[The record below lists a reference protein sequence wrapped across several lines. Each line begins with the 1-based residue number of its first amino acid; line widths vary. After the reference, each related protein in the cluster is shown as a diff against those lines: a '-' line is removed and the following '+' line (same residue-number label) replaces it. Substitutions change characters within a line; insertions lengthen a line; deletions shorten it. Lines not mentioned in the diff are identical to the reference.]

1 MNDHAGQILV
11 SCPIL
16 RRNNDKRGYSGLQ
29 TSIHCSPLYCTALE
43 QYVGGV
49 PLCAPASDLT
59 VHNPPVWASE
69 MRFNWEERQRDVS
82 ASWEDMR
89 SCEEGGLSW
98 TEITVHYSNK
108 ESPCAAKASGS
119 TCPLAENTQSYRARV
134 HSLIYNQLFIG
145 DTFCSFVAFNF
156 SFLTTLELLLY
167 DPFPPSLWP
176 IERTGSS
183 CYCTFK
189 TSKYM
194 SDLCKHIVMSSPLTT
209 H

>member
-1 MNDHAGQILV
+1 MTTL
-11 SCPIL
+11 
-16 RRNNDKRGYSGLQ
+16 DKFWWAVLYYEGTMTREAIVGCRQ
-29 TSIHCSPLYCTALE
+29 ASIVLLSIAQHWSSMW
-43 QYVGGV
+43 GGV

-82 ASWEDMR
+82 ASWEDMG

-145 DTFCSFVAFNF
+145 NTFCSFVAFNF
-156 SFLTTLELLLY
+156 FPSLTTLELLLY